1 MSGNQQVTREAYGK
15 INLGLDV
22 LGKREDG
29 YHLVRMIMQTVSVSD
44 TLVLE
49 KTTEPGVFLKTDSGE
64 IPDGED
70 NLVCRAA
77 RVMQEAYGLPGGVR
91 ITLTKRIP
99 VAAGMAGGST
109 DAAATFLGM
118 RDLYDLSA
126 SSEELRHLALPLGAD
141 IPYCIAG
148 GTKLAEGIGEKLTK
162 LPPAPPCYLIIV
174 KPDLSVSTGWV
185 YKKYDS
191 TGIVNRP
198 DLDGLMQ
205 AIREQDLP
213 RMAALCSNVL
223 EEVTAPEYPVIGQ
236 LEHFLTERGALC
248 ARMTGSGPTVFAIYE
263 NQESRDAGLSDLR
276 CDDRFKGFE
285 SFAAGFV
292 Q

>member
-1 MSGNQQVTREAYGK
+1 MRGLQQVTREAFGK

-29 YHLVRMIMQTVSVSD
+29 YHLVRMIMQTVSVAD

-49 KTTEPGVFLKTDSGE
+49 KTEEPGIVLKTDSGQ

-70 NLVCRAA
+70 NLVCKAA

-109 DAAATFLGM
+109 DAAATFLGL
-118 RDLYDLSA
+118 RDLYGLSV
-126 SSEELRHLALPLGAD
+126 SDEELQRLALPLGAD

-148 GTKLAEGIGEKLTK
+148 GTKLAEGIGEKLTG
-162 LPPAPPCYLIIV
+162 LPPAPPCHLVIV
-174 KPDLSVSTGWV
+174 KPDLFVSTGWV
-185 YKKYDS
+185 YNQYDS
-191 TGIVNRP
+191 AGIVKKP
-198 DLDGLMQ
+198 DLDGLIR

-213 RMAALCSNVL
+213 RMAALCGNVL
-223 EEVTAPEYPVIGQ
+223 EEVTAPEHPVIGQ
-236 LEHFLTERGALC
+236 LEQFLTERGALC

-263 NQESRDAGLSDLR
+263 SRESRDAALSALR
-276 CDDRFKGFE
+276 SDDRFKGFE
-285 SFAAGFV
+285 SFAAEFC
-292 Q
+292 